1 MPGRRAPSQPASS
14 RQFIDAAAIQQ
25 GDGEAFAR
33 LFEQN
38 RDKLLALAYRLT
50 SSTADAEDVVQEA
63 AVNLW
68 ERAPSYDP
76 SAGRPLSWALA
87 LVRNKAIDRLR
98 AARRRAGL
106 QERAAVED
114 AVHPPAG
121 TVPGTDGFG
130 MDAGPLVQRGLTG
143 LSAEQRQVLELA
155 YFDGLSQTE
164 IAGRLGVPLG
174 TIKARMRRGMLTLRD
189 ALEGAL

>member
-1 MPGRRAPSQPASS
+1 MHAGEGTSEAPDEALLA
-14 RQFIDAAAIQQ
+14 RIATGDAAAFAAFY
-25 GDGEAFAR
+25 DRHEAR
-33 LFEQN
+33 WYS
-38 RDKLLALAYRLT
+38 LALRIVH
-50 SSTADAEDVVQEA
+50 SEADAEDVVQEA

>member
-1 MPGRRAPSQPASS
+1 MHAGEGTSEAPDEELLA
-14 RQFIDAAAIQQ
+14 RIATGDAAAFAAFY
-25 GDGEAFAR
+25 DRHEAR
-33 LFEQN
+33 WYS
-38 RDKLLALAYRLT
+38 LALRIVH
-50 SSTADAEDVVQEA
+50 SEADAEDVVQEA